1 MASPTVIDA
10 AWTFD
15 NRNTAQNGRFVI
27 GALFQDAASSTA
39 ANSAWRDGV
48 IPGPYSTS
56 LSKYRSLHVTENSPT
71 GSSVLVQPGHAV
83 VTRTAQGL
91 YLCPNSAPRV
101 VALDPADATNP
112 RIDLIVLQ
120 VLDTALG
127 DASTDVQVRAVTG
140 TPSGSPVAPAV
151 PTGAIELA
159 RVAVAAAPT
168 GNTIVNANIT
178 DRRKS
183 AGIKGTVRQLL
194 ALDAVSDA
202 GVHGDLR
209 DNGGLLER
217 YNASSSRWVSV
228 AHNTVAWGRRTTDS
242 AASTSTTPT
251 GVLRID
257 NIPVKAGRDYII
269 LTGPLSP
276 ASTVD
281 GDNARIEILFSTTGT
296 ATTASAVLPD
306 ARAFERVGNPFGST
320 SSLRARYT
328 PGADQ
333 TLSILLC
340 VARNNGTGSLILTAD
355 GNRNTYMEVI
365 DAGPS
370 LSNSGV
376 AV

>member
-27 GALFQDAASSTA
+27 GSLFQDAASSTA

-83 VTRTAQGL
+83 VTRTAQGM

-127 DASTDVQVRAVTG
+127 DASTDVQIRAVTG
-140 TPSGSPVAPAV
+140 TPAGSPVAPAL

-228 AHNTVAWGRRTTDS
+228 AHNTVAWGRRTT
-242 AASTSTTPT
+242 ASSSSTGSTV
-251 GVLRID
+251 GVLRLD

-269 LTGPLSP
+269 LTGPLHP
-276 ASTVD
+276 AGSQD
-281 GDNARIEILFSTTGT
+281 GDNARIEILYSTTGT
-296 ATTASAVLPD
+296 ATTSDALLPD
-306 ARAFERVGNPFGST
+306 ARVFERIGNPFGGT
-320 SSLRARYT
+320 TVIRARYT

-333 TLSILLC
+333 TLSVLLC
-340 VARNNGTGSLILTAD
+340 ITRNNGSGSISLTAD

-370 LSNSGV
+370 IANSGV